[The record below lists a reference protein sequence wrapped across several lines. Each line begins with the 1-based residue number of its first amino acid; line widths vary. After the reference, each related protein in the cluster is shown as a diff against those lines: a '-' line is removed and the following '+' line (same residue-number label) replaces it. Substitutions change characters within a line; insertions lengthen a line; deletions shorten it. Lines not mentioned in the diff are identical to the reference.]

1 MNWSKDSTIAYQS
14 VCLRESDRTCPVRWA
29 SKCDHYN
36 KEELQKGTEK
46 MVASTVVLN
55 ATETFSLEDF
65 LQNPP
70 DRMEWVDGQLVEKN
84 GMTLKHGRIQTE
96 LAAYWRNYKNDRELG
111 GVVYTEAP
119 CRTNKQVRRPDV
131 AYLTRELLA
140 QLGEPNVLPQSFPL
154 IAEIISPTDL
164 AEDVFA
170 KANEY
175 LESGCQEVWLVLPE
189 SQWIVVLTQQQRFL
203 FTIGEQVNTQVILPS
218 FSVAVDQLLA

>member
-1 MNWSKDSTIAYQS
+1 
-14 VCLRESDRTCPVRWA
+14 
-29 SKCDHYN
+29 
-36 KEELQKGTEK
+36 
-46 MVASTVVLN
+46 MVASTVVPN
-55 ATETFSLEDF
+55 QTEAFSLEDF

-70 DRMEWVDGQLVEKN
+70 NHMEWVDGQLVEKN
-84 GMTLKHGRIQTE
+84 GMTLKHGRIQAKLST
-96 LAAYWRNYKNDRELG
+96 YWGNYKNDRELG

-131 AYLTRELLA
+131 AYLTPELLA
-140 QLGEPNVLPQSFPL
+140 QFGEPNVLPQSFPL

-203 FTIGEQVNTQVILPS
+203 FTTGEGVSTQVFLPG
-218 FSVAVDQLLA
+218 FNVAVAQLLA

>member
-1 MNWSKDSTIAYQS
+1 
-14 VCLRESDRTCPVRWA
+14 
-29 SKCDHYN
+29 
-36 KEELQKGTEK
+36 
-46 MVASTVVLN
+46 MVASTVVPN
-55 ATETFSLEDF
+55 QTEAFSLEDF

-84 GMTLKHGRIQTE
+84 GMTLTHGRIQAKLST
-96 LAAYWRNYKNDRELG
+96 YWVNYKSDRKLG

-131 AYLTRELLA
+131 AYLTPELLA
-140 QLGEPNVLPQSFPL
+140 QLGEPNVLTQSFPL

-175 LESGCQEVWLVLPE
+175 LNSGCQEVWLVLPE

-203 FTIGEQVNTQVILPS
+203 FTTGEEVSTQVILPG
-218 FSVAVDQLLA
+218 FSVAVDRLLA

>member
-1 MNWSKDSTIAYQS
+1 
-14 VCLRESDRTCPVRWA
+14 
-29 SKCDHYN
+29 
-36 KEELQKGTEK
+36 
-46 MVASTVVLN
+46 MVASTVVPN
-55 ATETFSLEDF
+55 QTEAFSLEDF

-119 CRTNKQVRRPDV
+119 CRTNKQVRRPHV
-131 AYLTRELLA
+131 AYLTPELLA
-140 QLGEPNVLPQSFPL
+140 QFGEPNVLPQSFPL

-175 LESGCQEVWLVLPE
+175 LESGCQEVWLILPE

-203 FTIGEQVNTQVILPS
+203 FTKGEVVSTQLILPG
-218 FSVAVDQLLA
+218 FSVVVDRLLA